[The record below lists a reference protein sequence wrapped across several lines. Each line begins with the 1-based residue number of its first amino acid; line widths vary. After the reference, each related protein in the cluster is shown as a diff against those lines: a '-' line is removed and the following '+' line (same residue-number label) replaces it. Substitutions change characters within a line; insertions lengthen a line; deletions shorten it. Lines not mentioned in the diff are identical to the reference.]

1 MDKIFIDRL
10 HVRGIIGINED
21 ERDKPQDIVISIGL
35 FIDLKPAGKSDDITK
50 SVNYRT
56 IVKRVMAFAESAERF
71 TVEALAEDIAS
82 LCLEYPDVT
91 QVQVRIEKPAA
102 ARFAEAV
109 GVEIYR
115 QRL

>member
-1 MDKIFIDRL
+1 MDKIFIDKL
-10 HVRGIIGINED
+10 LARGIIGINED

-35 FIDLKPAGKSDDITK
+35 FIDLKPAGKNDDITK

-56 IVKRVMAFAESAERF
+56 IVKQVMAFAESARRF
-71 TVEALAEDIAS
+71 TVEALAEDIAN
-82 LCLEYPDVT
+82 LCFEYPDVT
-91 QVQVRIEKPAA
+91 QVHVRIEKPAA

-115 QRL
+115 QRP